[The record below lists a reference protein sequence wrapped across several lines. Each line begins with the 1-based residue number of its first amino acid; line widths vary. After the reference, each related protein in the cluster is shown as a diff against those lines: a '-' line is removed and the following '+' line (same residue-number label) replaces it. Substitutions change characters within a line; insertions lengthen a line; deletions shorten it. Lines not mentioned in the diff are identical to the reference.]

1 LVAAATVS
9 DVLAVVSGAFTP
21 PAWATFVKEPIVV
34 GLAVALTVIT
44 TLPPIGIVAM
54 STSKLEAVKVTLPDV
69 LTTFWIVSQAGKSLS
84 VTVMPRASNV
94 PSFVTVM
101 VYVTGVTSLTL
112 MEDGATDLDRPNTVE
127 GEKVQLSVSLLKLL
141 EFALVAK

>member
-84 VTVMPRASNV
+84 RASNV